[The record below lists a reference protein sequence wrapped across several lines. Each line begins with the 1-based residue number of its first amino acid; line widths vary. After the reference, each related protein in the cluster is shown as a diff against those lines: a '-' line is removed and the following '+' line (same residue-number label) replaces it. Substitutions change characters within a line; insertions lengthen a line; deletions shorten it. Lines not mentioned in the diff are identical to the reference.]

1 MGRWTGLRKISD
13 RYYWYDENFD
23 YTGPACY
30 ELAIAGPRGG
40 SPQIVYVGET
50 GNERARLSCYA
61 RHGSHLSDTI
71 DWYLAQ
77 GWSLYYR
84 AYALG
89 SKEAAK
95 RMQDGRLSRFFYPW
109 NARGGVW

>member
-1 MGRWTGLRKISD
+1 MGRWTELRKISD
-13 RYYWYDENFD
+13 KDYWYDD
-23 YTGPACY
+23 YLNYDGPACY

-40 SPQIVYVGET
+40 RPQIVYVGET

-61 RHGSHLSDTI
+61 RYGSHLTQII
-71 DWYLAQ
+71 DWHLKR

-84 AYALG
+84 AHALG

-95 RMQDGRLSRFFYPW
+95 RMQDSRLSRFFYPW
-109 NARGGVW
+109 NSAQA